1 MLGNFHTFVVL
12 YADIFLCVFFKS
24 VINNIRVSHSLDPD
38 QDGPNLNSPVH
49 EVNQTTKVAARQ

>member
-12 YADIFLCVFFKS
+12 YADIFLFFFKS

-38 QDGPNLNSPVH
+38 QDGPKLNSTVR
-49 EVNQTTKVAARQ
+49 EVNQTAKVAARE